1 MDDVNVSTKEYKT
14 PIYMRKCSN
23 KYRKENSAKI
33 KENHSAKIAELK
45 ESGVYDAFKAER
57 AAYMK
62 EYRSRKKKRTRNSK
76 TKFIIFFLCVLFLK
90 KSF

>member
-14 PIYMRKCSN
+14 PLYIRKCSD
-23 KYRKENSAKI
+23 KYRKENLTKI

-45 ESGVYDAFKAER
+45 ESGGYEAFKAER

-62 EYRSRKKKRTRNSK
+62 EYRRRKKIEKESQAA
-76 TKFIIFFLCVLFLK
+76 
-90 KSF
+90 SS